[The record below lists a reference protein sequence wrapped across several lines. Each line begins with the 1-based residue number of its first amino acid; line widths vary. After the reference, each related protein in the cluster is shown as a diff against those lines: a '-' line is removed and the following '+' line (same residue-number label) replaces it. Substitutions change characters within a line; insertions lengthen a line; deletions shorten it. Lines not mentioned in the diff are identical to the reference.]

1 MLRGHRQ
8 KDLFEGIRV
17 IVDQGQDPA
26 ESVDEVIEETAIDLG
41 FDAIDEEGEVARDGC
56 KGLGADRWMRRNVSD

>member
-8 KDLFEGIRV
+8 KDLLEGVRV
-17 IVDQGQDPA
+17 IIDEGQDPA
-26 ESVDEVIEETAIDLG
+26 ESVDEVIEETAINLG

-56 KGLGADRWMRRNVSD
+56 KGLGADR

>member
-1 MLRGHRQ
+1 MLRSHRQ

-17 IVDQGQDPA
+17 IVDERQDPA
-26 ESVDEVIEETAIDLG
+26 ESVNEVVEETAVDLS

-56 KGLGADRWMRRNVSD
+56 KGLGADR